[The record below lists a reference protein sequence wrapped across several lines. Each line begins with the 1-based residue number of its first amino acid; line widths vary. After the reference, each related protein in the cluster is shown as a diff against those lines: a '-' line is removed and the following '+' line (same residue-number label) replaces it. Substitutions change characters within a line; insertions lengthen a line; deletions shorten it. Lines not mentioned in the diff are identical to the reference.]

1 MMLIKPN
8 IAWFFTWFHPNL
20 CSNFCQILL
29 NLQTFQRKLWG
40 RPQTWVCFEW
50 AAALHLRVHYTLL
63 KLRLKL
69 LFIWKV
75 SMLISRAT
83 QAGANP
89 NGIWLAWCLQS
100 LRGSIALILSDR
112 DTADKSNVIF
122 TLNKHQDLQSSS
134 PCLSRHFLL
143 SPSPTFE
150 GSTRAQWTKT
160 KTGDLLISS
169 YRYGVAVGYRV
180 LYF

>member
-63 KLRLKL
+63 KLRLKP

-100 LRGSIALILSDR
+100 LRQSIALILSDR

-134 PCLSRHFLL
+134 PSDTFYSPPLPLSKDQRGLNEL
-143 SPSPTFE
+143 KQTQ
-150 GSTRAQWTKT
+150 G
-160 KTGDLLISS
+160 I
-169 YRYGVAVGYRV
+169 Y
-180 LYF
+180 